1 MFCKESPT
9 ASGPESPASVESQDT
24 TPVVP
29 DTEIIQEPA
38 PVRIVD
44 TFYDN
49 FAGLYAGDTNT
60 IKAVID
66 TADWPSWMEYSE
78 NLEGDLFAQTMP

>member
-1 MFCKESPT
+1 MIFFACSAKESPT
-9 ASGPESPASVESQDT
+9 ASSPESPAPVESQDT

-38 PVRIVD
+38 PIRIVD

-49 FAGLYAGDTNT
+49 FAGLYAGD
-60 IKAVID
+60 
-66 TADWPSWMEYSE
+66 S
-78 NLEGDLFAQTMP
+78 NLLRP

>member
-1 MFCKESPT
+1 MRKSSIILSLLSGVIFFACSAKESPT
-9 ASGPESPASVESQDT
+9 ASSPDSPAPVETQDT
-24 TPVVP
+24 TPIVP
-29 DTEIIQEPA
+29 DAEIIQEPT

-60 IKAVID
+60 IKAIID
-66 TADWPSWMEYSE
+66 LS
-78 NLEGDLFAQTMP
+78 LIHI